1 VQLPSLEN
9 MTCNECRQRM
19 CTDELLTRLR
29 CADCR
34 HAQFEQFYDVAFVT
48 LLIAV
53 TEALTWIL
61 WRRPQDCD

>member
-1 VQLPSLEN
+1 
-9 MTCNECRQRM
+9 M

-34 HAQFEQFYDVAFVT
+34 HAQFAQFAQFEQFYDVSFVT

-53 TEALTWIL
+53 TEALTWML